1 MDPDEL
7 DYLEKRG
14 LSSPYNAS
22 RQRSGSSDNPK
33 PSQPR
38 LPENYQYHSQ
48 LTGEGLFGISAYGLI
63 ILCFLIFAGLM
74 LFGLVHAPLPR
85 DTMHIQD
92 RTFIISGG
100 AAGLGFATAQDL
112 HERGGYI
119 AILDMN
125 AKNGEAAIK
134 ALGGDARARFYECD
148 ITQTASIESALSSIS
163 TWMQSTQAPIGALI
177 PAAGVG
183 FPGKLIDKSNN
194 PIPMENL
201 DFVLNINLRGVLD
214 LVRLTLPLMSTSKPL
229 PPDNE
234 RGVIILVSSS
244 AAFDGQ
250 PGQAAYA
257 ASKGAIRSLTLVLA
271 RDLASLGIRCMSIAP
286 SFFDSNMTRM
296 MSDKVRKSLE
306 GVFEFPKRPG
316 QGKEFAMMVRSCVEN
331 TMLNGECVR
340 LDGATR
346 MPSKM

>member
-1 MDPDEL
+1 
-7 DYLEKRG
+7 
-14 LSSPYNAS
+14 
-22 RQRSGSSDNPK
+22 
-33 PSQPR
+33 
-38 LPENYQYHSQ
+38 
-48 LTGEGLFGISAYGLI
+48 
-63 ILCFLIFAGLM
+63 
-74 LFGLVHAPLPR
+74 
-85 DTMHIQD
+85 MHIQD

-125 AKNGEAAIK
+125 ATNGEAAIK

-148 ITQTASIESALSSIS
+148 ITQTASIQAALSSIS

-214 LVRLTLPLMSTSKPL
+214 LVRLTLPLMSTTTPL
-229 PPDNE
+229 QPDNE